1 MYEDNSVWWMELDHQ
16 YGTAQGRRVIRTE
29 KEIPPYQA
37 PAGTLARM
45 MANAVGEGAPP
56 VALWTP
62 KAGVQVGF

>member
-1 MYEDNSVWWMELDHQ
+1 MYEDNSVWFMELDAQ
-16 YGTAQGRRVIRTE
+16 NRTAQGRRVIRA
-29 KEIPPYQA
+29 KKDIPPYQA

-45 MANAVGEGAPP
+45 MANAVGEGATP